1 MKIWAKV
8 LRGDKILRDVIYEC
22 DFSLRPSEYQ
32 AMLQEISYRLD
43 IATPVSLPSHLKHF
57 ERFNRVKYIPRDFI
71 EDCEFTS
78 VVLERVAEDKKTPS
92 RFLY

>member
-8 LRGDKILRDVIYEC
+8 LRGDKILRDVIYEGNYT
-22 DFSLRPSEYQ
+22 LRPKDYQ
-32 AMLQEISYRLD
+32 AMLQEISYLLD

-71 EDCEFTS
+71 EEVDFTS
-78 VVLERVAEDKKTPS
+78 FVLERVTEEKSKQQ
-92 RFLY
+92 FFY